1 MEVEQEVASQRKES
15 KSNCFSFLFLLCSPP
30 FLPRSSSQLL
40 LAYFILPNVSLCK
53 GNLQVKMEFK
63 NKVLCDLWFAHCL
76 WSWCVQDLH
85 HYDAHAT
92 NQVNPLLA
100 LPPLFSPPPFFCFS
114 TPIIIRLQFVCPLK
128 SMVLAHP
135 TSSLGREGKKRR
147 RSTNNTKIYMVR
159 PWNDLSCA
167 LYANPSLLPIRCSSC
182 VSAWLVMSSTNMW
195 D

>member
-1 MEVEQEVASQRKES
+1 MNRKWHH
-15 KSNCFSFLFLLCSPP
+15 KGRNQNQTVFLFFSC
-30 FLPRSSSQLL
+30 FALL
-40 LAYFILPNVSLCK
+40 LFCLEAPPSSCLLILSFPMFLCARATCK
-53 GNLQVKMEFK
+53 WRWNSRTKCYVTF
-63 NKVLCDLWFAHCL
+63 
-76 WSWCVQDLH
+76 DLH
-85 HYDAHAT
+85 IVYDLGVCKIFTTTMHMPPIRLIPSWPF
-92 NQVNPLLA
+92 PLSF
-100 LPPLFSPPPFFCFS
+100 PPPPFFCFS